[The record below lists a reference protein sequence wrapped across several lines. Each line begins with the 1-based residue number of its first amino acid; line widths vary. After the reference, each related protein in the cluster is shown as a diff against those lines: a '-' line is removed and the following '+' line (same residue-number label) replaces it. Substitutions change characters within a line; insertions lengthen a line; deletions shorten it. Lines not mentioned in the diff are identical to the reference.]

1 MDAKEF
7 LDTVKV
13 SVTVSDREGNVL
25 YMNDMSRSVFGD
37 FVGRNMMGCHKDA
50 SQELIRHMIGT
61 GETHAYTIQKGEL
74 RKMIYQAPWYKEG
87 EVAGLVEFSMVIPAE
102 MPHYVRETAKDN
114 HKK

>member
-1 MDAKEF
+1 MEAKEF

-37 FVGRNMMGCHKDA
+37 KVGENMMPCHQA
-50 SQELIRHMIGT
+50 RSQEIIRRLVEN
-61 GETHAYTIQKGEL
+61 GESHAYTIQKGEL

-87 EVAGLVEFSMVIPAE
+87 DVAGLVEFSMVIPAE
-102 MPHYVRETAKDN
+102 MPHYVRETAKD
-114 HKK
+114 KQK